1 MAGRR
6 EGRGLAPAA
15 GRRHRV
21 HLHRHPRRQA
31 GAARPRHHPGRGGD
45 GGGVDQ
51 GRVGQPVRQ
60 PHHHPGEAG
69 GPMIRTIALS
79 CLVLALGASEGP
91 PRAEVEALLAEAQTW
106 SLSNQQPSGALVPG
120 NAFCVGITAL
130 AAGALVSPPR
140 GVPADQAAMA
150 KAIDYVLSF
159 KQSDGGIY
167 TKDEGLGVYST
178 SLALLLAMRLPI
190 EVRTRFDIPAM
201 QRYLFA
207 QQNPESGE
215 LGQGGIGYGDKGK
228 GSEDLSNTGYALQ
241 ALKSSGIPAD
251 DARMKAA
258 LAFVER
264 CQDLSAVNQQP
275 WVKNTGGGVYGPQEA
290 ARSWEKAD
298 ESQSARWTPSGNMT
312 YELISSYLTLDLSP
326 DDQRVQAAVAWLRA
340 NYGFD
345 ANPGMGAGKE
355 AQGLFHSYALAGT
368 TYGLL
373 GLSTLK

>member
-1 MAGRR
+1 
-6 EGRGLAPAA
+6 
-15 GRRHRV
+15 
-21 HLHRHPRRQA
+21 
-31 GAARPRHHPGRGGD
+31 
-45 GGGVDQ
+45 
-51 GRVGQPVRQ
+51 
-60 PHHHPGEAG
+60 
-69 GPMIRTIALS
+69 MIRTIVLS
-79 CLVLALGASEGP
+79 CLVLALGAGEGP
-91 PRAEVEALLAEAQTW
+91 PRAAVEALLAEAQAW

-140 GVPADQAAMA
+140 GVPADHPVLA
-150 KAIDYVLSF
+150 KALDYVLSF
-159 KQSDGGIY
+159 KQRDGGVY
-167 TKDEGLGVYST
+167 TLDEGLGVYST
-178 SLALLLAMRLPI
+178 SLAMLLAMRLPI

-207 QQNPESGE
+207 QQNPENGE
-215 LGQGGIGYGDKGK
+215 LGQGGIGYGDKGR

-241 ALKSSGIPAD
+241 ALKASGIPAD
-251 DARMKAA
+251 DPRMKAA

-264 CQDLSAVNQQP
+264 CQDLSAVNKQP
-275 WVKNTGGGVYGPQEA
+275 WVKNSGGGVYGPQEA

-326 DDQRVQAAVAWLRA
+326 DDQRVQAAVAWLRD

-368 TYGLL
+368 TFGLL
-373 GLSTLK
+373 GLRTLSVKGDREVDWRSDLFAALTQRAQHVELSGGRKGAWWINSTARWAEGMPCLCTAYAVRALNSILAEAQAPGK